1 MDLGLYEILK
11 NLSKE
16 YPNDMQFGTKVR
28 TILKEIGGN
37 IKPGQ
42 GTRER
47 FKKEVEKE
55 LPKPEIEKKPDV
67 NPEEDIEGKNLQES
81 LKRIKRLMFS

>member
-28 TILKEIGGN
+28 TILKEMGGDIDTELLSTLVGKQEFEELKEKIEPTEDEISKLEEFLSN
-37 IKPGQ
+37 IK
-42 GTRER
+42 T
-47 FKKEVEKE
+47 KENG
-55 LPKPEIEKKPDV
+55 I
-67 NPEEDIEGKNLQES
+67 
-81 LKRIKRLMFS
+81 